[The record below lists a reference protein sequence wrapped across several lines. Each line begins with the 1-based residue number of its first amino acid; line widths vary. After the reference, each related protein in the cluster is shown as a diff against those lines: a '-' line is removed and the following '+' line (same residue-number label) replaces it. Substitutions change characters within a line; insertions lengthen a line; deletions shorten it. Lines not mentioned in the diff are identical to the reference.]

1 MLLVLLSL
9 SQGHQDPVGQGGATC
24 NLETGNQ
31 SENLTVDTWT
41 VTVASVGLGGLGFSP
56 DITEN
61 NPGDDKKVETIDTL
75 ENIAWWVTAVLR
87 AHLSLQFSRAE
98 RAHRKGGCCA
108 L

>member
-1 MLLVLLSL
+1 MAQL
-9 SQGHQDPVGQGGATC
+9 ATLK
-24 NLETGNQ
+24 LETSLRICQ
-31 SENLTVDTWT
+31 WT
-41 VTVASVGLGGLGFSP
+41 VTLASVGLGGLDYSP